1 MQKHEKKISEPVAK
15 VHIEEI
21 NEIINKNERSS
32 LPFVIFENEEKIE
45 YKLNRSKMGKYR
57 LEK

>member
-1 MQKHEKKISEPVAK
+1 MQDQEKTISDPIAK

-21 NEIINKNERSS
+21 NEIINRNERSS
-32 LPFVIFENEEKIE
+32 LPFVIIENERKIK
-45 YKLNRSKMGKYR
+45 YKLNRSKKGKYR

>member
-1 MQKHEKKISEPVAK
+1 MKYQEKTISKPIAKI
-15 VHIEEI
+15 HIKEI

-45 YKLNRSKMGKYR
+45 YKLNRSKLGKYR

>member
-1 MQKHEKKISEPVAK
+1 MQKHEKLISEPLAK

-21 NEIINKNERSS
+21 NEIINRNERSS

>member
-1 MQKHEKKISEPVAK
+1 MQKHEKIISEPLAK

-21 NEIINKNERSS
+21 DEIINRNERSS